1 MAKFLELTTILSL
14 IIPLL
19 IAMQFQM
26 VFSSEIEDNEEY
38 VLNSP
43 LLNFRSRSRFL
54 GSVIK
59 QGAKCNPIKKNI
71 CNGISA
77 NKGTSL
83 LFCCKIKCVNVLG
96 DRNHCGQC
104 GRKCNLGELCCH
116 GTCTNI
122 LNNVNNCG
130 KCDKKCLH
138 GVKCQHATCG
148 YA

>member
-1 MAKFLELTTILSL
+1 MELTTILSL

-19 IAMQFQM
+19 ITMQVQM
-26 VFSSEIEDNEEY
+26 AFSSEIEDDEEY
-38 VLNSP
+38 VLDSP

-71 CNGISA
+71 CNGILA

-104 GRKCNLGELCCH
+104 GRKCKLGELCCH
-116 GTCTNI
+116 GTCV
-122 LNNVNNCG
+122 LY
-130 KCDKKCLH
+130 
-138 GVKCQHATCG
+138 QHFKQCKQLWQVR
-148 YA
+148 